1 MESTRMC
8 DVVESAPTKTELPML
23 MEVLRGQVL
32 RHSMD
37 AHGCRLVQRALAL
50 ADNVGRLESF
60 KNCGVTFAMSLNPLT
75 GTTYCKWSSNCRG
88 RLPSLMC
95 WAI

>member
-32 RHSMD
+32 RQSMD

-50 ADNVGRLESF
+50 ADDAGRLGIVQE
-60 KNCGVTFAMSLNPLT
+60 L
-75 GTTYCKWSSNCRG
+75 RG
-88 RLPSLMC
+88 HVCDILECPHGNHVMQRIIELM
-95 WAI
+95 